1 MAEKQKPRRPR
12 WRRLFR
18 GLLYGMGTLLLLAII
33 AALIRFSILQRQAEP
48 TYQTAVQLA
57 DADGHFT
64 QVNGMTIYYRE
75 AGPPDGPAVILVH
88 GFLLETAPFDP
99 LLTQLAEQGYH
110 VIAFDRPPFG
120 LSDKSPTLDYTRQA
134 HGDLIIGLL
143 DQLGIEQA
151 ALLGHS
157 AGGVVAASAALRY
170 PERVSKLVLAAGAF
184 LEYLN
189 APATDGKPRPAN
201 PAGGP
206 MMNLIANG
214 FNPVPTWATLELR
227 AYFTPARVAAFGRA
241 TYAQPDRVP
250 AERITRLSRFLQIEG
265 WEAGLRAFGQ
275 QLVTEQALQV
285 ADLGSLAT
293 PTLLLWGEEDSFIPP
308 VTGERL
314 AEAIP
319 NAQLIS
325 YPACGHIA
333 WDGCES
339 TFVADLVGFLAQP
352 GQW

>member
-1 MAEKQKPRRPR
+1 MAEKQKTRRPR
-12 WRRLFR
+12 WRRLLR
-18 GLLYGMGTLLLLAII
+18 GLLYGIGILLLFAIS
-33 AALIRFSILQRQAEP
+33 AGFIRFGILQGRAEP
-48 TYQTAVQLA
+48 TYQTPAALA
-57 DADGHFT
+57 DADGAFT

-75 AGPPDGPAVILVH
+75 AGPTDGPAVILVH

-134 HGDLIIGLL
+134 HGDLIIGLM

-151 ALLGHS
+151 TLFGHS

-214 FNPVPTWATLELR
+214 FNPVPPWATLELR
-227 AYFTPARVAAFGRA
+227 AYFTPKRVEAFGRA
-241 TYAQPDRVP
+241 TYAHPDQVP
-250 AERITRLSRFLQIEG
+250 AERITRLSRFLHIAG
-265 WEAGLRAFGQ
+265 WEAGLRTFGQ
-275 QLVTEQALQV
+275 QLVTEEALQV
-285 ADLGSLAT
+285 ADLGALT
-293 PTLLLWGEEDSFIPP
+293 MPTLILWGAEDIFIPP

-314 AEAIP
+314 AAAIP
-319 NAQLIS
+319 HAQLIS
-325 YPACGHIA
+325 YPDCGHIA

-339 TFVADLVGFLAQP
+339 TFVADLVAFLAQP
-352 GQW
+352 VGE